1 MRISLVLVA
10 ATLGACSTGVQR
22 DGSDALDR
30 QADLRAR
37 QQADAAV
44 RQARLLKEQEELKRL
59 LDERKRRDQVPAAQ
73 VNPLAQTGID
83 GRALK
88 DPAAALDIPADLL
101 AQRSVYYDY
110 DSYSVKAEYQPLLE
124 AHASLLRARP
134 DLQINVEGNCDERG
148 SREYNLALGQR
159 RAEVVKRSLVLL
171 GASAQQISTVS
182 FGSEKPKSGGS
193 SEQDLAENRRSH
205 LVYLGTAPA
214 K

>member
-10 ATLGACSTGVQR
+10 ATLGACSTGAPR
-22 DGSDALDR
+22 DSSDVLER
-30 QADLRAR
+30 QAALRAQ

-44 RQARLLKEQEELKRL
+44 RQARLLKEQEELKRV

-73 VNPLAQTGID
+73 INPLAQPGID

-88 DPAAALDIPADLL
+88 DPAAAIDIPADLW

-182 FGSEKPKSGGS
+182 FGSEKPKSDGS
-193 SEQDLAENRRSH
+193 AEQDLAENRRSD
-205 LVYLGTAPA
+205 LVYVGTAPT